1 MDGSRQAAELGKC
14 PALRSFDS
22 CRTVALP
29 CWPGSS
35 NIDSWRQCRR
45 SAGPVIRSAPGSW
58 SVGVAAWCRCAARL
72 CAVGLSLWRGH
83 GAGSRLARA
92 TLLSECASCAL
103 RRTWARGS
111 RAAEALRGG
120 GRRDAP
126 RPARPGVLV
135 PVDDRQRMA
144 APVTGYGVPAAMGEG
159 GRPDRGRP
167 SRSDPGNHQA
177 AILLTTCSEHES
189 VRVEPLAVQIDAP
202 MSVKGSDDVLN
213 LSISVFRKCCSGWGC

>member
-22 CRTVALP
+22 CRTVARP

-35 NIDSWRQCRR
+35 SIDSWRQCRR

-92 TLLSECASCAL
+92 TLLSECASCAP

-126 RPARPGVLV
+126 RPARPGALV

-167 SRSDPGNHQA
+167 SRSDPGQPSGSN
-177 AILLTTCSEHES
+177 
-189 VRVEPLAVQIDAP
+189 LADYL
-202 MSVKGSDDVLN
+202 K
-213 LSISVFRKCCSGWGC
+213 